1 MSTVPSIPSRHT
13 AAASQRRTWA
23 MIAALYLAQS
33 VPSYLLIMAV
43 PATLR
48 ASGMSLT
55 NVGLLS
61 VLMLPLMLKFLWA
74 PWVDRKRWGRL
85 GHRRGWIVMTQ
96 LCCCAAIAALS
107 WVTPSHI
114 LAVLVVGMCV
124 ALCIATQDIAT
135 DGYATSILHN
145 QAQRATGNG
154 IQAAAV
160 AAGVLVGGM
169 LSMQLFER
177 WGWQPTLL
185 LMAAVC
191 LLPLLT
197 LPWMDESQT
206 APNPTSPTDR
216 PSIVRLLQRPGIWA
230 ILLLAMSFRLSEG
243 MVRAMESSY
252 MLAKGLS
259 LSQVGTLSGMAAI
272 TAGVL
277 GSVVAA
283 WWLRHRSQLHV
294 LLGLCLIRIGCY
306 VLFGLHASGYLGG
319 TAVLVGLALTLS
331 MLRYMEMVALYALF
345 MNASSQKQPG
355 TDFSMFVCAELLTY
369 MLSSMAGGAVA
380 QQLSFTGLFAVA
392 TGLGLVSWLST
403 PVLLRKFQQT
413 TAGLR

>member
-1 MSTVPSIPSRHT
+1 
-13 AAASQRRTWA
+13 
-23 MIAALYLAQS
+23 
-33 VPSYLLIMAV
+33 MAV
-43 PATLR
+43 PAALR

-61 VLMLPLMLKFLWA
+61 MLMLPLMLKFLWA

-96 LCCCAAIAALS
+96 LSCCAAIAALA
-107 WVTPSHI
+107 WVQPSNI
-114 LAVLVVGMCV
+114 TALLVVGMV
-124 ALCIATQDIAT
+124 IALCIATQDIAT

-145 QAQRATGNG
+145 QTQRATGNG

-160 AAGVLVGGM
+160 AVGVLVGGM

-197 LPWMDESQT
+197 LPWMSEPET
-206 APNPTSPTDR
+206 ASLATSPTDK
-216 PSIVRLLQRPGIWA
+216 PSILRLLQRPGIWA

-243 MVRAMESSY
+243 MVRSMESSY

-272 TAGVL
+272 TAGLL
-277 GSVVAA
+277 GSVIAA

-294 LLGLCLIRIGCY
+294 LMGLCFIRVACY
-306 VLFGLHASGYLGG
+306 VLFGLHASNYLGG

-345 MNASSQKQPG
+345 MSVSSQKQPG
-355 TDFSMFVCAELLTY
+355 TDFSVFVCAELLTY
-369 MLSSMAGGAVA
+369 MLSSMAGGAIA
-380 QQLSFTGLFAVA
+380 QHLSFTGLFAVA
-392 TGLGLVSWLST
+392 TGLGLVSLLCT
-403 PVLLRKFQQT
+403 PVLLRRTPQT
-413 TAGLR
+413 AVDLK